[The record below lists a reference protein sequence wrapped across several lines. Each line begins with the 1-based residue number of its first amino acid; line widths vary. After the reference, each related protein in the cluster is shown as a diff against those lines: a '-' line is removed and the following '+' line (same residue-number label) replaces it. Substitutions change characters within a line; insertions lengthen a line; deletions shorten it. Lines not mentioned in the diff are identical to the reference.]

1 VLRTHRH
8 YAREVPKRAGEH
20 PHLVVVHLRSTDEVE
35 RFLQS
40 IQPIESMSGNSNGRD
55 RQKTPPLAET

>member
-1 VLRTHRH
+1 MLRTHRH
-8 YAREVPKRAGEH
+8 YAREVPKRVGEH
-20 PHLVVVHLRSTDEVE
+20 PHVDVVHLRSTDEVE

-40 IQPIESMSGNSNGRD
+40 IQPIESMSGSSNGSD